1 MLDNA
6 RINDSSGDDF
16 QFLKKHERIIK
27 NSESNNPDEQFCQ
40 TSMKQKVGGQETK
53 NMNNQR
59 PEWKSSMVRT
69 ARKWVISVML
79 CVF

>member
-1 MLDNA
+1 MIALESIQLISDIF
-6 RINDSSGDDF
+6 R
-16 QFLKKHERIIK
+16 
-27 NSESNNPDEQFCQ
+27 NSILQHWWLFELLEQFCQ